1 MEILDGCNMGCNS
14 MLKLRQKVIELE
26 EMVRSLNTA
35 IKLYSFAAGPPG
47 PPGPAGT
54 PGPPGPTG
62 PRGFPGT
69 SSSIGPANFGANY
82 NHPQVSH
89 LVSRVF
95 LPFHLKMI
103 SF

>member
-1 MEILDGCNMGCNS
+1 M
-14 MLKLRQKVIELE
+14 VELE

-47 PPGPAGT
+47 PPGPV
-54 PGPPGPTG
+54 GPPG

-69 SSSIGPANFGANY
+69 SSPIGPANFGANY

-89 LVSRVF
+89 CILNTF
-95 LPFHLKMI
+95 
-103 SF
+103 